1 MYIHRLTTCST
12 DAEEFVVEKVLNTY
26 ASLAEL
32 DLFSKM
38 KLWELIGII
47 APLICHPSVWIRHGK
62 WYTQWSMAYPL
73 IHEDQVLLALLCQH
87 PSICQKRISGV
98 SYTHF

>member
-1 MYIHRLTTCST
+1 MTNIHSLTGYV

-47 APLICHPSVWIRHGK
+47 APLICHPSIWIRHG
-62 WYTQWSMAYPL
+62 
-73 IHEDQVLLALLCQH
+73 EE
-87 PSICQKRISGV
+87 
-98 SYTHF
+98 YTHDQCDIHTDIKY